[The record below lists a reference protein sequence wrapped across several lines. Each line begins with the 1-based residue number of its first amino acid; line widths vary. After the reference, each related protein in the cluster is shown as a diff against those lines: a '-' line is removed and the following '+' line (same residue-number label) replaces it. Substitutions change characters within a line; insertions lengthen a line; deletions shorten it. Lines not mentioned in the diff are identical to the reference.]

1 MQAELLGEAA
11 DPAPG
16 CLTAPRVVVLRRSGD
31 LADVVLGGVGAES
44 SDIEHERLLSRGGST
59 QIRGSATTDR
69 DTRDPH
75 RRYRCAITA
84 SLCASSGARAR
95 RAAGRVTIGQG
106 PAGCEVVQAGEQAAW
121 KSVGSGRRVYVRVDL
136 GGRRVINIQI

>member
-44 SDIEHERLLSRGGST
+44 SDIENERLLSRGGST

-69 DTRDPH
+69 DKRDPH
-75 RRYRCAITA
+75 RRSNCAITA
-84 SLCASSGARAR
+84 SLCGSSGARAR
-95 RAAGRVTIGQG
+95 RPPGRETTG
-106 PAGCEVVQAGEQAAW
+106 
-121 KSVGSGRRVYVRVDL
+121 
-136 GGRRVINIQI
+136 